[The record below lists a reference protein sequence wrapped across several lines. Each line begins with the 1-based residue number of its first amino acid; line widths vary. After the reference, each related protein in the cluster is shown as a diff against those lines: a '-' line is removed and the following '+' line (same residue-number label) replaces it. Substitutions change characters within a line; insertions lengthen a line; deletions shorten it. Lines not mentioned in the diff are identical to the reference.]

1 MKYIGIGLLFLLAV
15 AAGFRKAA
23 GIETRA
29 KTLKNIRK
37 DVQTLTMY
45 IRTRKTD
52 LKSIAAMLPEGAVR
66 TGLLTGDS
74 GAKAQSALTD
84 DEQER
89 LKAFLRTVSEGDGS
103 EIESVGAAYLA
114 ELALSEKESSAACSN
129 AKLFRAIGAI
139 CGAALAVLLW

>member
-37 DVQTLTMY
+37 DVQT
-45 IRTRKTD
+45 
-52 LKSIAAMLPEGAVR
+52 IAAMLPEGAVR

-89 LKAFLRTVSEGDGS
+89 LKAFLRTVSEGNGS